1 MINQVFTDIRRAYN
15 SEQKSLYKITTAR
28 ETHMELVQ

>member
-15 SEQKSLYKITTAR
+15 SEQKALYKITTAR
-28 ETHMELVQ
+28 ETHMELVE